1 MKIKLTLTVEKSI
14 VTSIKQYAQDHG
26 TSISKMV
33 EEFFIDKLKD
43 KSMNNKID
51 PEIRALMGIIKEKNV
66 DLEEVKSDYFKEK
79 FDL

>member
-14 VTSIKQYAQDHG
+14 VTSIKQYAKDHG

-66 DLEEVKSDYFKEK
+66 DLVEVKSDYFKEK

>member
-14 VTSIKQYAQDHG
+14 VTSIKQYAQDNG
-26 TSISKMV
+26 ISVSKMV

-51 PEIRALMGIIKEKNV
+51 SEIKALMGIIKEKDV

-79 FDL
+79 FNL